1 MERARRAPSG
11 PRRLA
16 INETEDDP
24 TRLIDEAV
32 RYLPGG
38 TYATTTLDRSPRPD
52 FIFSHGAGAY
62 VYTTDGER
70 LLDVTLGH
78 SSLILGH
85 CSQPVGA
92 AVKAQIDR
100 GNTFTRVTRPTIDLA
115 RMVVEAV
122 PCAEKVRLVN
132 SGSEGVLL
140 ALRAVRAFTGRE
152 KVLKFEGAYHG
163 FADELFFNTN
173 YGNPDEWQ
181 DLPQST
187 PDSPGTPALLRDL
200 VLIAPYNDLDGTRE
214 VVRAHRDELAGIFV
228 EPVMRGIASRPG
240 FLEGVREMASEFHI
254 PLVFDEVNT
263 GFRLALGGAQAFYG
277 VTPDLAVFG
286 KGMGSGYPIGAI
298 AGSDEIMSV
307 FDPASPEGSKVFSLG
322 SFHGNALSA
331 TAGTATLTELRKP
344 GTYERLN
351 GYGDQLREGLSE
363 LFSRY
368 DLPAQMSGEGSIV
381 EFFFTLEPIT
391 DYRSTLRTN
400 LRLKALLGGALR
412 RHGVFGGGGRYTSST
427 CHGDDELTM
436 MLDAVEASLKEIRE
450 AGELA

>member
-1 MERARRAPSG
+1 MPG
-11 PRRLA
+11 RLT

-24 TRLIDEAV
+24 ARLIDEAV

-38 TYATTTLDRSPRPD
+38 TYATTGLDRSSRPE
-52 FIFSHGAGAY
+52 FVLSHGAGAY

-78 SSLILGH
+78 ASLILGH
-85 CSQPVGA
+85 SPQAVGV

-100 GNTFTRVTRPTIDLA
+100 GNTFTRVTRPMIDLA

-122 PCAEKVRLVN
+122 PCAEKVRLAN
-132 SGSEGVLL
+132 SGTEAVLL
-140 ALRAVRAFTGRE
+140 ALRTVRAFTGRE
-152 KVLKFEGAYHG
+152 KILKFDGAYHG

-173 YGNPDEWQ
+173 YGDADELR

-187 PDSPGTPALLRDL
+187 PDSPGTPASLSDL
-200 VLIAPYNDLDGTRE
+200 VVVAPYNDLDGTRE
-214 VVRAHRDELAGIFV
+214 IVRAHREELAGIFV
-228 EPVMRGIASRPG
+228 EPVMRGITSRPG

-277 VTPDLAVFG
+277 VTPDLAVLG

-298 AGSDEIMSV
+298 AGGDEIMSL
-307 FDPASPEGSKVFSLG
+307 FDPASPNGSRVFSLG
-322 SFHGNALSA
+322 SFHGNAVSA
-331 TAGTATLTELRKP
+331 TAGAATLTELQKP
-344 GTYERLN
+344 GTYEHLN
-351 GYGDQLREGLSE
+351 GYGDRLREGLSE

-381 EFFFTLEPIT
+381 EFFFTQEPIT

-400 LRLKALLGGALR
+400 LRLKSLLGGALR

-427 CHGDDELTM
+427 CHGEDELTI
-436 MLDAVEASLKEIRE
+436 MLDAIEASLKEIRE
-450 AGELA
+450 AGELG